1 MPVMLCR
8 MNQSMAEPPIQQVFQ
23 QAVRCHQSGRL
34 PEAQELCQQ
43 ILRRQPDHGDAMHM
57 LGILALQKG
66 EHDVA
71 ADLIRRAILHIPSN
85 PHAHCNLATALQNM
99 AKADE
104 AIAAYR
110 QAIAVEPR
118 LLKAHSNLGV
128 LLAKMGQTDEAIAA
142 FRHAVAIDPNF
153 MFGHYNLGNVLKGK
167 GDLDA
172 AITAYRRAI
181 ALQDDFA
188 NAHFSLGN
196 ALGSKGLLEE
206 SITAFRRAL
215 ALDPS
220 QKTAFINLG
229 FSLRMVGRL
238 DEAIAVYQQ
247 GIAAH
252 PQSVECF
259 CGLGKVLM
267 SKRML
272 NEAADVYRRAIT
284 LDPNYVIAHR
294 GLANVLEL
302 QGDFPA
308 AIATFKAARE
318 GAADPANYDFEL
330 AALGAADAPPV
341 SPQKYVAGLFDEY
354 ADYFDQ
360 HLRQLHYTA
369 PQLLFD
375 AVCALNPRQPLDIID
390 LGCGTGMCGA
400 CFRPIARRLVGV
412 DVAPKMIAKARLR
425 GIFDQLKEQ
434 DITAALRESPGQF
447 DLIVAGDVLPFVGDL
462 EKLFEAAAKALRP
475 GGLLAFSDESV
486 ESGEYVLRSSRRYAH
501 SVDYIQRLSSRCG
514 FKEVSMQDA
523 AVRTEDNLPVMG
535 KIIVLQSADH

>member
-1 MPVMLCR
+1 MPVTLCR
-8 MNQSMAEPPIQQVFQ
+8 MNQSMAEPTIQQVFQ

-34 PEAQELCQQ
+34 PEAEKLCQQ

-99 AKADE
+99 GKADE
-104 AIAAYR
+104 AIDAYR

-128 LLAKMGQTDEAIAA
+128 LLAKTGQTDEAIAA
-142 FRHAVAIDPNF
+142 FRQAVAIDPNF

-167 GDLDA
+167 GELDA
-172 AITAYRRAI
+172 AIIAYRRAI
-181 ALQDDFA
+181 ALKEDFA

-220 QKTAFINLG
+220 LKTAFINLG

-238 DEAIAVYQQ
+238 DEAIAVYHQ

-252 PQSVECF
+252 PQAVECY
-259 CGLGKVLM
+259 CGLGNVLI
-267 SKRML
+267 KKKL
-272 NEAADVYRRAIT
+272 LKEAADVYRQAIAC
-284 LDPNYVIAHR
+284 DPNYAVAHR
-294 GLANVLEL
+294 GLANALEL
-302 QGDFPA
+302 QGDIPA

-318 GAADPANYDFEL
+318 GSSDPANYDYEL
-330 AALGAADAPPV
+330 AALGVGDMPST
-341 SPQKYVAGLFDEY
+341 SPRKYVASLFDEY
-354 ADYFDQ
+354 AENFDR
-360 HLRQLHYTA
+360 HLRQLRYIV
-369 PQLLFD
+369 PELLFN
-375 AVCALNPRQPLDIID
+375 AVRALNPPLPMDIID
-390 LGCGTGMCGA
+390 LGCGTGMCGEL
-400 CFRPIARRLVGV
+400 FRPMARQLVGV
-412 DVAPKMIAKARLR
+412 DVAPKMIDKARQR
-425 GIFDQLKEQ
+425 GVYDQLKEQ
-434 DITAALRESPGQF
+434 DITLVLQESPRQF
-447 DLIVAGDVLPFVGDL
+447 DLIVAADVFIYVGKL
-462 EKLFEAAAKALRP
+462 EKVFEAAAAALRP
-475 GGLLAFSDESV
+475 GGLLAFSIESM
-486 ESGEYVLRSSRRYAH
+486 ESGEYVLRTSRRYAQ
-501 SVDYIQRLSSRCG
+501 SVGYIQRLASRCG

-523 AVRTEDNLPVMG
+523 ALRTEDNLPVKG
-535 KIIVLQSADH
+535 KIIILQSADT